1 VKPRAILIRAPGT
14 NCDLET
20 AKALELA
27 GARVERAHVR
37 AVLAGRPALTEF
49 DILIIPG
56 GFSYGDDVGAGKIFA
71 NELAGFEP
79 LHRFVES
86 GKPVLGICNGF
97 QVLVKAG
104 LLPDGGKQTVSLAF
118 NDSGR
123 FECRWIRLNVPKT
136 RCIFTQGLAGEIEL
150 PVAHGEGKFAAES
163 DQELDRLEAGG
174 RFALTYVDNPN
185 GSERAVAGLINERGN
200 CLGLMPHPERF
211 ASPYLHPTWT
221 KRLPPPESLGLRFF
235 ENAVR
240 YVK

>member
-1 VKPRAILIRAPGT
+1 MKPRAILIRAPGT

-20 AKALELA
+20 QRALELA
-27 GARVERAHVR
+27 GARVDRVHVR
-37 AVLAGRPALTEF
+37 ALLAGRPKLSEF
-49 DILIIPG
+49 DILAIPG
-56 GFSYGDDVGAGKIFA
+56 GFSYGDDVAAGKIFA

-79 LHRFVES
+79 LRRFVEA

-104 LLPDGGKQTVSLAF
+104 LLPDVGRQSVSLAF

-123 FECRWIRLNVPKT
+123 FECRWVKLKVP
-136 RCIFTQGLAGEIEL
+136 RSNCLFTQGLLDEIEL

-163 DQELDRLEAGG
+163 DQELDRLESSG
-174 RFALTYVDNPN
+174 RFALLYGENPN
-185 GSERAVAGLINERGN
+185 GSERDVAGLCNEKGN

-211 ASPYLHPTWT
+211 ASPYLHPGWT
-221 KRLPPPESLGLRFF
+221 RSLPAPESLGLRFF